1 MSKDNDE
8 STKVVQVGHIEINP
22 EKFNKPVD
30 TTDLP
35 ILATRNLVLFPGVTI
50 PIAITRDSSLELARR
65 ASDEIGRASCRER
78 V

>member
-35 ILATRNLVLFPGVTI
+35 ILPHATSCSF
-50 PIAITRDSSLELARR
+50 R
-65 ASDEIGRASCRER
+65 A
-78 V
+78 